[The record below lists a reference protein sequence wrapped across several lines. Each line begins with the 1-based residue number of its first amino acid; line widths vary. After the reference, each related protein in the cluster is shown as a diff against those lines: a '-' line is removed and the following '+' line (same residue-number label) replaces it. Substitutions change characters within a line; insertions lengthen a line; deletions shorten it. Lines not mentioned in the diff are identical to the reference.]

1 MHSAELVTQ
10 QNAITR
16 LVRWRKLA
24 PRQTLVLRFVVVA
37 FVVSGV
43 TSTAYAVGNSTAEL
57 IATSIISW
65 TLSIFFACID
75 RYMRHQT
82 PRIDRAEFTR
92 IGRWMWAALRRS
104 LMWLG
109 FVTPRPESG
118 KSAVYR
124 IAVWVL
130 FVPAVLGVGL
140 YLFLKFGIAVG
151 ARWPVTDAD
160 EIAKNQERFDHTV
173 RGGLCTALIT
183 AFFTAA
189 LPEEVLYRSVV
200 LAAQRRKSGTW
211 ISVSVVA
218 VLALAVFAWVHIG
231 FGTGNVVSGLVVGAL
246 CTAIALYTRS
256 LWPAILVHGVYDAII
271 MVSWAL
277 SV

>member
-1 MHSAELVTQ
+1 MDVGGPAALVD
-10 QNAITR
+10 
-16 LVRWRKLA
+16 
-24 PRQTLVLRFVVVA
+24 VA
-37 FVVSGV
+37 GFRDPASGV
-43 TSTAYAVGNSTAEL
+43 REVGRLSNSSVGAFRSRSARCGAV
-57 IATSIISW
+57 
-65 TLSIFFACID
+65 
-75 RYMRHQT
+75 
-82 PRIDRAEFTR
+82 
-92 IGRWMWAALRRS
+92 
-104 LMWLG
+104 
-109 FVTPRPESG
+109 
-118 KSAVYR
+118 
-124 IAVWVL
+124 
-130 FVPAVLGVGL
+130 

-160 EIAKNQERFDHTV
+160 EIANNQERFDHTV

-256 LWPAILVHGVYDAII
+256 LWPAIVVHGVYNAVI